1 MWVRRFIIFS
11 VCLALAGCSRVELAY
26 DNADWW
32 LARQVAGYLDLER
45 DQRGMLR
52 DDLAAYRQFHQQTR
66 MPTILAFLE
75 SVDALLEMP
84 APSKADV
91 AQRFD
96 AAEALIRAGAADA
109 LPLAV
114 KTLQRLNSAQI
125 ETLEQALA
133 EGRQTYVEEIA
144 PAQSERLED
153 RLSDWFGEVRPAQAK
168 LINRC
173 ADETPDV
180 RKPWLAWRA
189 GVDERLVAVLRSD
202 EGNTAIEEVLYEW
215 WLDDRARGEVL
226 FAARQQT
233 RSIWV
238 ECTHQLLLTLD
249 ARQRDAVQRRLGRYV
264 HGVSL
269 IAER

>member
-1 MWVRRFIIFS
+1 MWIRGLLTIVLWF
-11 VCLALAGCSRVELAY
+11 ALVGCSRVELAY

-84 APSKADV
+84 APSRVDV

-109 LPLAV
+109 MPLAV
-114 KTLQRLNSAQI
+114 KTLQRLDSSQI
-125 ETLEQALA
+125 DSLEESLA
-133 EGRQTYVEEIA
+133 EGRQTYVEDIA

-153 RLSDWFGEVRPAQAK
+153 RLDDWFGEVKPGQAE
-168 LINRC
+168 LIMRC
-173 ADETPDV
+173 SDDTPDV
-180 RKPWLAWRA
+180 REPWLAWRTEI
-189 GVDERLVAVLRSD
+189 DERLVAALRSD
-202 EGNTAIEEVLYEW
+202 AGDTAIEDLLYEW
-215 WLDDRARGEVL
+215 WLDDRARGEAL

-233 RSIWV
+233 RRIWL